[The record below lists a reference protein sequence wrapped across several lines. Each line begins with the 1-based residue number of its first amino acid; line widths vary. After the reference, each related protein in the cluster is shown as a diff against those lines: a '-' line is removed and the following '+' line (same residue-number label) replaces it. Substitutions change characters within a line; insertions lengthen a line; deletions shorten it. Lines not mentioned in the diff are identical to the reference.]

1 MRKSAI
7 AMAGLALM
15 AAAGGA
21 QAADLGYNRPYAA
34 PAPAYAAYN
43 WMGPYIG
50 ANLGYQ
56 WGDTT
61 HAPNKPSGTVFGG
74 QAGYNWQNGQ
84 MVYGVETDFQW
95 SNADDVIFSSKFSN
109 SWFGTVRGRLGY
121 AMNNVMI
128 YGTGGVAWQNLQGT
142 TNCSAATCGTA
153 MSQQNT
159 TTRTG
164 WTVGGGIEAMVWGNW
179 LARAEYRYADFG
191 TWRST
196 YFTGLAAA
204 VIDAK
209 LRTNTV
215 SVGLAYKF

>member
-95 SNADDVIFSSKFSN
+95 SNANDVIFSSKFSN

-128 YGTGGVAWQNLQGT
+128 YGTGGFAYGNIELEIAGL
-142 TNCSAATCGTA
+142 SE
-153 MSQQNT
+153 S
-159 TTRTG
+159 RSSYG
-164 WTVGGGIEAMVWGNW
+164 WTLGAGAEVGLTPNW
-179 LARAEYRYADFG
+179 TAKVEYLYFDLANRTF
-191 TWRST
+191 
-196 YFTGLAAA
+196 FTGTSHGMESSLMRAG
-204 VIDAK
+204 V
-209 LRTNTV
+209 N
-215 SVGLAYKF
+215 YKF